1 MVKIGGC
8 NHDLDTWCN
17 MLANAITL
25 SRLGF
30 LALSVFL
37 LHVPDVTARLVA
49 FFLII
54 ITILIDAIDGVV
66 ARRRGS
72 MSALGA
78 VLDIAIDRVVENV
91 FWITFV
97 SLGLVPL
104 WIALVVVT
112 RGILT
117 DAVRG
122 FAMGQGLEPFEMMRT
137 SWGRWLVSQRF
148 MRGLYGLAKAVTFP
162 ALALLHA
169 ANLAWSNIPQA
180 ANLPALRALAYGLVA
195 ITIAMNLLRG
205 LPVLIESRRFF
216 FEESQG

>member
-1 MVKIGGC
+1 
-8 NHDLDTWCN
+8 
-17 MLANAITL
+17 MLANFITL
-25 SRLGF
+25 SRLLF

-37 LHVPDVTARLVA
+37 LHVAGVAGPVAA

-54 ITILIDAIDGVV
+54 FTLVIDAVDGAI

-72 MSALGA
+72 ASPLGA

-97 SLGLVPL
+97 SLELVPL
-104 WIALVVVT
+104 WVALVVVT

-122 FAMGQGLEPFEMMRT
+122 FAMGQGLTPFEMMET
-137 SWGRWLVSQRF
+137 KWGQWLVSARF
-148 MRGLYGLAKAVTFP
+148 MRAVYGVTKAITFP

-169 ANLAWSNIPQA
+169 LHRAWADSANAVYLPQLNTA
-180 ANLPALRALAYGLVA
+180 AFILVL
-195 ITIAMNLLRG
+195 ITVSFTLLRG
-205 LPVLIESRRFF
+205 IPVLVESRRFF
-216 FEESQG
+216 VKKTHRR